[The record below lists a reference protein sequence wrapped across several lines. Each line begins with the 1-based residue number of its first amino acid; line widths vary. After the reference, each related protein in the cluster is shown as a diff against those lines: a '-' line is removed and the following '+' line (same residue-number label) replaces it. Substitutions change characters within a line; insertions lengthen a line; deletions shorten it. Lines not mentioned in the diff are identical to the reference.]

1 VSPNRLR
8 RGKLTEQIK
17 ETWQNTIL
25 GKVMTENPDNNVRL
39 KRIEKYMALNKSGI
53 KDVFMTGQ
61 QQRMTLEQEEYLIV
75 DEIMKNCIRIATE
88 KGDPDSV
95 TDIFYERYIK
105 EINRRARTFCDREKV
120 NMVRRV
126 DFGENEKEEE
136 SEESSA
142 PEEESAE
149 ESGADET
156 KKDSNA
162 DSSVNL
168 V

>member
-1 VSPNRLR
+1 
-8 RGKLTEQIK
+8 
-17 ETWQNTIL
+17 
-25 GKVMTENPDNNVRL
+25 MTENPDNNVRL

-126 DFGENEKEEE
+126 DFGENEKEDE
-136 SEESSA
+136 SDESNA

-156 KKDSNA
+156 KKAPNA
-162 DSSVNL
+162 DHSRNSV
-168 V
+168 